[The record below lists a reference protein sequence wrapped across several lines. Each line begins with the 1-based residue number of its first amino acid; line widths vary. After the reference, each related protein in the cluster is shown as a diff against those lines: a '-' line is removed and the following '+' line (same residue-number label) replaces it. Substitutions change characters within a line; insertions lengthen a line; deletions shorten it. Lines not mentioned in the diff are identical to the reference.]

1 MAPLEGRTL
10 TIHRTYSE
18 LVKYSDPPVAGVWI
32 SCGDRWT
39 RRPISRV
46 LSRLR
51 TDAAII
57 PLDRPLLD
65 GSRDLPG
72 RLGPTTALPAQ
83 GGRNVPIRSCSWR
96 GLPCRPCHQV
106 RGGLLPHPFTLTSAA
121 AEAVCSLWR
130 YPWGRP
136 RRALPAAM
144 SSWSPDFP
152 RPPEG
157 SRDRPAVWSAR
168 SVRPKP
174 PQVKRR
180 EQPAPSQFVPMGAA
194 SCAASSPRPVPAPV
208 SGDIAAPPRSAR
220 SPPR

>member
-1 MAPLEGRTL
+1 MLIGL
-10 TIHRTYSE
+10 TWDQLGDNDSRPQFLGNPKDVTAEMQSPTADIHRTYNE
-18 LVKYSDPPVAGVWI
+18 HFKYSRPVCGRRWI
-32 SCGDRWT
+32 SGTEVRT

-96 GLPCRPCHQV
+96 GLPCRSCHQA

-152 RPPEG
+152 RLPQG
-157 SRDRPAVWSAR
+157 SRDRPAIWSAR
-168 SVRPKP
+168 
-174 PQVKRR
+174 
-180 EQPAPSQFVPMGAA
+180 
-194 SCAASSPRPVPAPV
+194 
-208 SGDIAAPPRSAR
+208 
-220 SPPR
+220 